1 MIATIKIDS
10 DFLISFLRSCGRGAD
25 TKGLGQILS
34 RSYTLVEASQPSSI
48 DQPRTLGLNRYLFR
62 PFKHSWQVL
71 KSHYMTRPEPMTEEQ
86 EVFLKHIQKK
96 GLKRTAQRDLIL
108 DVFLR
113 TEEHLS
119 YEDLYRLVKL
129 EDPGVGQT
137 TVYRTLKLLTEAGLA
152 REVRFG
158 DGRTHYE
165 HNYKHQHHDHMICS
179 ECGRI
184 IEFFSAELEAI
195 QDAMAAKHRFEVTQ
209 HLLRIIGICAECRRA
224 RRQKATEEAHLEP
237 KIRHIAGRTR

>member
-1 MIATIKIDS
+1 
-10 DFLISFLRSCGRGAD
+10 
-25 TKGLGQILS
+25 
-34 RSYTLVEASQPSSI
+34 
-48 DQPRTLGLNRYLFR
+48 
-62 PFKHSWQVL
+62 
-71 KSHYMTRPEPMTEEQ
+71 MTPQKPNSEEQ
-86 EVFLKHIQKK
+86 EVLLKHIQKR

-108 DVFLR
+108 DIFLR

-119 YEDLYRLVKL
+119 SEDLYRLVQKD
-129 EDPGVGQT
+129 DPSIGQT

-165 HNYKHQHHDHMICS
+165 HNYKHQHHDHMISS

-209 HLLRIIGICAECRRA
+209 HLLRIIGICAECRRKERESEKETAAKTSPRVATA
-224 RRQKATEEAHLEP
+224 RHS
-237 KIRHIAGRTR
+237 G